1 MPTSILPFISTFV
14 STSVFPSYIILIVL
28 SFFRILIPKCP
39 QILLYIFGVLTTNT
53 CSITFEDIDVIIVN
67 CLPCSYDTT
76 IIFTIATFFIIII
89 TT

>member
-28 SFFRILIPKCP
+28 SFSEYSPKCP

>member
-1 MPTSILPFISTFV
+1 MSTSILTIYFNVCEHICFSIIHHFDCFV
-14 STSVFPSYIILIVL
+14 L
-28 SFFRILIPKCP
+28 FRILIPKCP

>member
-1 MPTSILPFISTFV
+1 MPTSILSFISTFV

-28 SFFRILIPKCP
+28 SFSEYSYRNVHKSCSTFFC
-39 QILLYIFGVLTTNT
+39 VLTTNT